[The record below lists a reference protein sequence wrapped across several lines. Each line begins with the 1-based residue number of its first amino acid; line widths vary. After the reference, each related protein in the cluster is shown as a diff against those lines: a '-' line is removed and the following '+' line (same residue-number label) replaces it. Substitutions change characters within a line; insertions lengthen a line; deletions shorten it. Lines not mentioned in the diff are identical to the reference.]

1 MLAQSSGIIHI
12 NSPLTTGMVLQGGA
26 LVGTITNKE
35 DELIIET
42 MLPSSDRPRIH
53 NGDEVSIM
61 VGGLL
66 QSEYGT
72 IPGKVLNIDEDAT
85 VDNEKGNV
93 YFKAKIK
100 PDRTYLEDSKGEK
113 VNLTIGMVTETRVKY
128 EKITYMKY
136 ILEQIGVKFN

>member
-1 MLAQSSGIIHI
+1 MLAQSSGIIHL

-26 LVGTITNKE
+26 LVGTITNEE

-42 MLPSSDRPRIH
+42 MLPSSDRLRIH

-72 IPGKVLNIDEDAT
+72 IPGRVLNIDEDAT

-100 PDRTYLEDSKGEK
+100 PYRTYLEDSKGEK
-113 VNLTIGMVTETRVKY
+113 VNLN
-128 EKITYMKY
+128 MKRLP
-136 ILEQIGVKFN
+136 ILNIY

>member
-1 MLAQSSGIIHI
+1 MHI

-42 MLPSSDRPRIH
+42 MLPSSDNPRIN

-72 IPGKVLNIDEDAT
+72 IP
-85 VDNEKGNV
+85 
-93 YFKAKIK
+93 
-100 PDRTYLEDSKGEK
+100 
-113 VNLTIGMVTETRVKY
+113 LTINRSY
-128 EKITYMKY
+128 INSSEKRLDINIYT
-136 ILEQIGVKFN
+136 KFK